1 MRCLNRRIKR
11 AAIIFAFSL
20 IIATLIFFYEK
31 LRGSGVNMTDF
42 AIILVETFIIV
53 AITAIILTFLLI
65 TYKRYRK

>member
-1 MRCLNRRIKR
+1 
-11 AAIIFAFSL
+11 
-20 IIATLIFFYEK
+20 
-31 LRGSGVNMTDF
+31 VNMTDF